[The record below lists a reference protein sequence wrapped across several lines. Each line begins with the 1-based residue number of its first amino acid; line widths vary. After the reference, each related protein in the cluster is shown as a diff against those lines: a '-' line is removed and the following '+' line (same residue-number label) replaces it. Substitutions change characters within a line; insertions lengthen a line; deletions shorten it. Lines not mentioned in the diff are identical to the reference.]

1 MDVLSSSLGTLAGP
15 LGILV
20 KIATSIFQLLGSL
33 NRIVDSGVQRA
44 VDSQS
49 AYLGQI
55 NARLYGMREDTRNY
69 YTEMIDWSGKGGDFG
84 LAVGQWNATADRQ
97 LYIQK
102 LNDLVQSGVAYNA
115 EERAMLATIS
125 DRLVTTFDVMDAT
138 LTRLVKIQQMDVT
151 SAALGSEALL
161 TKFLN
166 SQSWITD
173 TSYLSDMYDSVSS
186 ILLDAMAKLSADE
199 ANAFNYEVQKWL
211 GSLYSL
217 GLSQQGVQS
226 LAQGITYLQTGDVA
240 NLSQNQQLQY
250 IYAAAA
256 DRAGISLGDVLVSGL
271 DIETTNLLLQNVV
284 TLLQDI
290 YNNSEANT
298 VQSAWTNIT
307 GMSISD
313 LRAISN
319 VSTSYLA
326 SIANEHQTYASSLI
340 ESDYQLNLL
349 STEIRTG
356 VAQAIDNIINNA
368 LLGVGEDIT
377 QDKLATNL
385 KGDGTSWSILN
396 NEWTLAGAINDAL
409 GIGDMNKYV
418 VYRLGQTV
426 GGPVGNIVQ
435 SMVTIPSIVKE
446 ITKFAESQREL
457 IRNNSTDDQ
466 GGKLGTLAN
475 SIDERL
481 IQNLSHQRNIM
492 DTYYDQ
498 YDKYIQNLLLSQFS
512 TTSESGAY
520 INNFMRNRSQNNVS
534 ESAMITNMNAALEME
549 QVLQE
554 TTLLYN
560 DYLARNDTITAND
573 ISNLTTAIDSSSK
586 QIEAASESSYSSTLE
601 SFESKATEISAAA
614 QTISNQSEEDKQALN
629 KVRDVED
636 YLFQNERTV
645 RVTLVDLEEP
655 AEEFLNHAPEHSDVY
670 RILNQMLER
679 MTLTG
684 VQVDVIEN
692 DMNLKAWIDS
702 IKNY

>member
-102 LNDLVQSGVAYNA
+102 LNDLVQSGIAYNA

-138 LTRLVKIQQMDVT
+138 LTRLVKIQQLDVT

-319 VSTSYLA
+319 VSTGYLA
-326 SIANEHQTYASSLI
+326 SIANEHQTYASSLV
-340 ESDYQLNLL
+340 ESDYQLNML

-356 VAQAIDNIINNA
+356 IAQAIDNIINNA

-377 QDKLATNL
+377 QDKLKTNL
-385 KGDGTSWSILN
+385 KSDGTSWSILN

-409 GIGDMNKYV
+409 GIGGMNKYV

-426 GGPVGNIVQ
+426 GGTVGNIVQ
-435 SMVTIPSIVKE
+435 SMVTIPSIIKE
-446 ITKFAESQREL
+446 ITEFAESQSSL
-457 IRNNSTDDQ
+457 AGSSSIYSD
-466 GGKLGTLAN
+466 GGKLSKLTAGVDA
-475 SIDERL
+475 RL
-481 IQNLSHQRNIM
+481 IDSISHQRNIM
-492 DTYYDQ
+492 DEYYNQYDQ
-498 YDKYIQNLLLSQFS
+498 YITDLLSRQS
-512 TTSESGAY
+512 Q
-520 INNFMRNRSQNNVS
+520 NNNVINRSQSNVS
-534 ESAMITNMNAALEME
+534 ESAVVRNMQAALEME
-549 QVLQE
+549 QVLQQ

-560 DYLARNDTITAND
+560 DYLSRNGVITSND
-573 ISNLTTAIDSSSK
+573 INNLTTAIDSSSM
-586 QIEAASESSYSSTLE
+586 QLQAASESSYSSTLE
-601 SFESKATEISAAA
+601 SFESKATQISAAA
-614 QTISNQSEEDKQALN
+614 QTISNQSEEDQQALT

-670 RILNQMLER
+670 RILTQMLER

-702 IKNY
+702 VKNY